1 MKKLETMYNKA
12 TICRTANTLIKE
24 GHNRSDAFKLAWQLA
39 KVMESPV
46 AGVSFGKRPLA
57 LERLTFY
64 RKEDISIT
72 LEREAHNPY
81 DASAVQV
88 WASVT
93 GKGCYCIGY
102 IPANLSKFLSPL
114 LTTVT
119 ATMKIIVGGYGL
131 NYGMRLQLAV

>member
-1 MKKLETMYNKA
+1 
-12 TICRTANTLIKE
+12 
-24 GHNRSDAFKLAWQLA
+24 
-39 KVMESPV
+39 MESPV

-72 LEREAHNPY
+72 LERETDNPY
-81 DASAVQV
+81 DPSAVQV
-88 WASVT
+88 WASVA
-93 GKGCYCIGY
+93 GKGRYCVGH
-102 IPANLSKFLSPL
+102 IPATLSRLIAPL

-119 ATMKIIVGGYGL
+119 ATMKGIVGGYAL